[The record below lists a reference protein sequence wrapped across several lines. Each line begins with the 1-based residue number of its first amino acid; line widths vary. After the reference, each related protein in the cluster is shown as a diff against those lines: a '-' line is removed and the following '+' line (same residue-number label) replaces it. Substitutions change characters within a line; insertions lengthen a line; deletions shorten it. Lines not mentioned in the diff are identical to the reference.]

1 MRHIENCV
9 AVAMTCLLL
18 ASTALA
24 DHVGTPID
32 LSSFN
37 AMQPASKAV
46 AQESDLPVMT
56 VADAFQTSS
65 RRFYLTGI
73 VGASFATL
81 VQPDLPDASAIGNQ
95 TLFTAGGAA
104 GVAFDRPSGWL
115 RMEFE
120 GRGRDQMQISESDAA
135 VGTLSLN
142 ASDGWS
148 TMANVWRDFSVTER
162 FGLYVGGGVGA
173 GGYRCSFDGTGP
185 GGVTVSG
192 STGISSFAWQG
203 GGGVVYALT
212 ERVTLDLGY
221 RFFSLGAGDANIYVT
236 TGAGT
241 VTDTLN
247 TAFSASELI
256 LSIRIYEPFRSWQ

>member
-1 MRHIENCV
+1 MRHIVTCV
-9 AVAMTCLLL
+9 AVALTFGLF
-18 ASTALA
+18 AATVAA
-24 DHVGTPID
+24 DEVGTAID

-37 AMQPASKAV
+37 AMQPASTA
-46 AQESDLPVMT
+46 AAEGSDLSIMPF
-56 VADAFQTSS
+56 ADAFQASS

-81 VQPDLPDASAIGNQ
+81 VQPDLQAAPAIGNQ

-104 GVAFDRPSGWL
+104 GVAFDRPGGWL

-120 GRGRDQMQISESDAA
+120 GRGRDRMQISDSDAA

-148 TMANVWRDFSVTER
+148 SMANVWRDFSVTER
-162 FGLYVGGGVGA
+162 FGLYAGAGIGA

-185 GGVTVSG
+185 GGAVVSG
-192 STGISSFAWQG
+192 STGITSFAWQG

-212 ERVTLDLGY
+212 NRVTLDLGY
-221 RFFSLGAGDANIYVT
+221 RFFALNAGDANIYVT
-236 TGAGT
+236 TAVGT
-241 VTDTLN
+241 VSDKIN
-247 TAFSASELI
+247 TAFSASELL
-256 LSIRIYEPFRSWQ
+256 LSVRIYEPFRNWR